1 MSESKKIFK
10 QMMLSNISSGA
21 LSFDDLLSTAIEKA
35 LNKTGSVRDSYLTA
49 NAKRHWNHIIKEQN
63 ENHKSRNIQPIFK
76 VVNNTSRTVECFL
89 LDKFNST
96 ADNKFNLL
104 KSRPFI
110 LNEIDLINPIQYE
123 ALAIKVVRLLNA
135 NNVLL
140 TPPGNE
146 AGIDFIATIKFSDEA
161 NYLFG
166 VNGPIR
172 IIGQCK
178 KYSSAV
184 QVDKI
189 KEFNSTIGDVHH
201 MTHKMRT
208 VIPSWFSQAKGV
220 IIGWIISHSGFQQG
234 AKDRAKDYGIILS
247 DSFDISEIISGS
259 ENYHQTSNYDQRHI
273 HLRQELIDII
283 NEF

>member
-10 QMMLSNISSGA
+10 QMMLSNITAGT
-21 LSFDDLLSTAIEKA
+21 LSFDDLLSSAIETA
-35 LNKTGSVRDSYLTA
+35 LKMTGSVRDSYLTQ
-49 NAKRHWNHIIKEQN
+49 NAKRHWNNIIKVQS
-63 ENHKSRNIQPIFK
+63 ENYRDRNIQPIFK
-76 VVNNTSRTVECFL
+76 ILNGSSRTVECHL
-89 LDKFNST
+89 LDKLNST
-96 ADNKFNLL
+96 GDNKFNLL

-110 LNEIDLINPIQYE
+110 LNEIDLINPRQYE
-123 ALAIKVVRLLNA
+123 ALAIKVSRLLNA

-178 KYSSAV
+178 KYNTAV

-201 MTHKMRT
+201 MTNKMRK
-208 VIPSWFSQAKGV
+208 VIPSWFSQSKGV
-220 IIGWIISHSGFQQG
+220 IVGWIINHSGFQQG

-247 DSFDISEIISGS
+247 DSFDIAEIISATDS
-259 ENYHQTSNYDQRHI
+259 YHPASTFDQRHI
-273 HLRQELIDII
+273 HLKQELLDII

>member
-1 MSESKKIFK
+1 
-10 QMMLSNISSGA
+10 MLSNIASGT
-21 LSFDDLLSTAIEKA
+21 LSFDDLLSSAIEKA

-49 NAKRHWNHIIKEQN
+49 NAKRLWNHIIKEQN
-63 ENHKSRNIQPIFK
+63 ENHKSRNLQPIFK
-76 VVNNTSRTVECFL
+76 VVNNNSRTVECFL
-89 LDKFNST
+89 LDKFNLT
-96 ADNKFNLL
+96 ADNKFKLL
-104 KSRPFI
+104 KSRSFI
-110 LNEIDLINPIQYE
+110 LNEIDLINPRQYE
-123 ALAIKVVRLLNA
+123 ALAIKVARLLNA

-166 VNGPIR
+166 VNGPVR

-178 KYSSAV
+178 KYSSTV

-247 DSFDISEIISGS
+247 DSFDISEIISAS
-259 ENYHQTSNYDQRHI
+259 ENYHQTLNYDQRHI
-273 HLRQELIDII
+273 HFRQELIDIL